1 MMRLFDRLGIKID
14 LEPKLTRVRT
24 PTAVTEQVASGNS
37 EIGLT
42 YVNVI
47 VADPGVDLVGPLP
60 AELWHETL
68 MIFTAERSRL
78 LRNLTAVDAF
88 VVFLSSP
95 KAAAIFRSKGLEQ
108 D

>member
-1 MMRLFDRLGIKID
+1 MTRLFDRLGIKID
-14 LEPKLTRVRT
+14 LEPKLTLVRT

-47 VADPGVDLVGPLP
+47 VADPGVESGR
-60 AELWHETL
+60 T
-68 MIFTAERSRL
+68 TAGRALAPNTPDFHGRKASASQE
-78 LRNLTAVDAF
+78 LTAVDAF
-88 VVFLSSP
+88 VGFLSSP
-95 KAAAIFRSKGLEQ
+95 KAAAIFRSKGFEQ